1 MHSIGE
7 WWMWTGFI
15 GFVLVMLALKL
26 LAYWFHLPVWI
37 SLSVVAA
44 ILVTTAIVSILF
56 SRPAHA
62 KGAHP

>member
-1 MHSIGE
+1 MQSIGE

-15 GFVLVMLALKL
+15 GFVLVMLALDL

-37 SLSVVAA
+37 SLSSVAA
-44 ILVTTAIVSILF
+44 ILVTAATISILF
-56 SRPAHA
+56 SRPTHA